1 MSDELEFVKISEL
14 PPLPNND
21 FTGFYIIGTKE
32 NASGVPTSYAVSLTV
47 LGQAIAAATQ
57 AATAANN
64 AAEAADAAARA
75 FLAIIVQQT
84 GQNTDK
90 VMSQKAVTDALGNK
104 VDKSAGVTGVAYDT
118 GEKKLKKT
126 INGATSEVVT
136 AAKVVEDG
144 GAVKSVKVNNTSQ
157 TVTNNEVN
165 ITVPVASDADP
176 KMDGSKSPGTGTAF
190 SRSDHVHPSDSS
202 KANKSETVSDVS
214 WDDNNGKLKK
224 TINGTTSDIVT
235 LDTTPTTNSKKPIS
249 SGGVKNAIADFITKS
264 VNDLVYYYTKSQTYT
279 KDEVQQIIATVRQFT
294 YEVVNSLPTAS
305 ADTMNKIYLVPS
317 SNPQTQN
324 VKDEYITVRS
334 GSEGSY
340 TYAWEQIGSTTID
353 LSGYYTS
360 AETDTAI
367 SNALSAALASYST
380 TTQMQGYVAGIIA
393 DYYTEAEV
401 DQKFTDLSLSVVD
414 GKLCQ
419 TFVE

>member
-1 MSDELEFVKISEL
+1 MSEELEFVKISEL
-14 PPLPNND
+14 PLLPNRD

-47 LGQAIAAATQ
+47 LAQAIAAATQ

-64 AAEAADAAARA
+64 AAGAANAAAQA
-75 FLAIIVQQT
+75 FLNIIVQST

-104 VDKSAGVTGVAYDT
+104 VDKSAGVTGVSYDT

-126 INGATSEVVT
+126 INGTTSEVVT

-202 KANKSETVSDVS
+202 KANKSETVSDVN

-279 KDEVQQIIATVRQFT
+279 KDEVQQIVATVRQFT

-360 AETDTAI
+360 AQTDTAI
-367 SNALSAALASYST
+367 SNALNAALASYST
-380 TTQMQGYVAGIIA
+380 TTQMQSYIAGIIA

-401 DQKFTDLSLSVVD
+401 DQKFTDLSLSVVN
-414 GKLCQ
+414 GMLCQ